1 MRYRRQSFVFIL
13 MIFLLGAKNEPVLIY
28 QDSLHREPLKA
39 IALDSPL
46 RAFAHEMGLVF
57 SQSEFR
63 KAHVGFIVTSA
74 KSQEVLAE
82 RDADILLNPA
92 SNIKLITT
100 LAALLL
106 LRPEYRFKTEYYID
120 NGNLYVKGYGDPTI
134 VSERLQR
141 VAHELKL
148 RGVTQITGRV
158 VLDTSYFD
166 NNNEPKGFEKFRNS
180 LKTYAAPIGA
190 LSFNHY
196 VVQIVARP
204 TQKGQRAFW
213 AVEPLSDY
221 FQMTGSIE
229 TAAKSKQPTF
239 KFVNDGEKMR
249 VLASGKIGMNA
260 GFIQMRRRIF
270 NPEQHFGGALIHYLT
285 QEGLVLASNSLSLDM
300 VPAHAKL
307 LYVDRS
313 APLTQIIAETNKHSS
328 NFMAEMLV
336 KAIAAKT
343 ATPASFSNGLATI
356 RQFLEKSV
364 GFKAGSYNLINGSG
378 LGDGNRLSARHFAK
392 LLTYGSHNFEIA
404 SEFMGSLGVAGS
416 QGTLSKRMRDSDAD
430 GRLRAKTGTLN
441 NVSAL
446 SGYVATKNND
456 TLIFSILVEG
466 YTVPTYRIWRLQD
479 RIGDSLAQVRILSPD
494 GDLVTGTHQE
504 ENDGLDTDMDEE
516 DDEATGG

>member
-1 MRYRRQSFVFIL
+1 MRYRRHGFIFVLI
-13 MIFLLGAKNEPVLIY
+13 IFLAGAKSEPVLIY

-57 SQSEFR
+57 SQKEFR

-100 LAALLL
+100 LAALSI
-106 LRPEYRFKTEYYID
+106 LRPEYRFKTEYYMD

-134 VSERLQR
+134 VSEGLQR

-190 LSFNHY
+190 LSFNHNM
-196 VVQIVARP
+196 VQIVARP
-204 TQKGQRAFW
+204 TQKGQPAFW
-213 AVEPLSDY
+213 SVEPASDY
-221 FQMTGSIE
+221 FQTEGKIE
-229 TAAKSKQPTF
+229 TGTRSKRPSFRLIDDGKS
-239 KFVNDGEKMR
+239 MR
-249 VLASGKIGMNA
+249 VVASGKIGMNA

-270 NPEQHFGGALIHYLT
+270 NPDQHFAGALIHYLT
-285 QEGLVLASNSLSLDM
+285 QEGIGLSSNSFTIDL

-343 ATPASFSNGLATI
+343 ATPASFANGLDTI
-356 RQFLEKSV
+356 REFLEKSV
-364 GFKAGSYNLINGSG
+364 GFKPGSYSLINGSG

-392 LLTYGSHNFEIA
+392 LLAYGSHNFEIA
-404 SEFMGSLGVAGS
+404 SEFIGSLGVAGS
-416 QGTLSKRMRDSDAD
+416 QGTLSKRMRDSDAN

-466 YTVPTYRIWRLQD
+466 HMVPAYRIWRLQD
-479 RIGDSLAQVRILSPD
+479 RIGDSLAQVRILSPE
-494 GDLVTGTHQE
+494 GDWVTGGHQE